1 MKEFQ
6 NEKKHDDNVMRI
18 PDEEQLLASG
28 LVDAIEKSNGRIHV
42 MLSSDGLNAVSLAM
56 AERIRNLEREQEES
70 KPKRNEDVLISK
82 KQARDMLGVCDTT
95 LWSWSQKGY
104 LKVHKV
110 GSRAKDRLG
119 DILKLVEASK

>member
-70 KPKRNEDVLISK
+70 KPKRNEDILISK

-110 GSRAKDRLG
+110 GSRVKYRLG

>member
-110 GSRAKDRLG
+110 GSRAKYRLG
-119 DILKLVEASK
+119 DILKLVEASE

>member
-1 MKEFQ
+1 MKNFQ

-42 MLSSDGLNAVSLAM
+42 ILSSDGLNAVSLAM
-56 AERIRNLEREQEES
+56 AERIRNQEREQEES

-110 GSRAKDRLG
+110 GSRAKYRLG

>member
-18 PDEEQLLASG
+18 PDEAQLLASG

-110 GSRAKDRLG
+110 GSRAKYRLG

>member
-1 MKEFQ
+1 MK
-6 NEKKHDDNVMRI
+6 HGDNAMGI
-18 PDEEQLLASG
+18 PGEEQLLASG
-28 LVDAIEKSNGRIHV
+28 LVEAIEKSNGRIHV

-70 KPKRNEDVLISK
+70 KPKRNEDILISK

-110 GSRAKDRLG
+110 GSRAKYRLG

>member
-42 MLSSDGLNAVSLAM
+42 MLSCDGLNAVSLAM
-56 AERIRNLEREQEES
+56 AERIRNLERGQEES
-70 KPKRNEDVLISK
+70 KPKRNEDILISK

-110 GSRAKDRLG
+110 GSRAKYRLG

>member
-70 KPKRNEDVLISK
+70 KPKLNEDVLISK

-110 GSRAKDRLG
+110 GSRAKYRLG

>member
-95 LWSWSQKGY
+95 LGSWSQKGY

-110 GSRAKDRLG
+110 GSRAKYRLG

>member
-6 NEKKHDDNVMRI
+6 NEKKYDDNVMRI

-110 GSRAKDRLG
+110 GSRAKYRLG